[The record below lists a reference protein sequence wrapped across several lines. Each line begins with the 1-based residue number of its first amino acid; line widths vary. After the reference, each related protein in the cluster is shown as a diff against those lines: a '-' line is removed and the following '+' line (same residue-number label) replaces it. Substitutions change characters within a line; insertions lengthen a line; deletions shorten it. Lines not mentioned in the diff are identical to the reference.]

1 VEALHP
7 DTVLAWAHNGEYLRH
22 VHGRPWAWSSRSGR
36 GTGGQMAPADR
47 GVGPGIRVPPT
58 RRPVIGRVRQ
68 KTEDIAPGGRALRPQ
83 TDPSWM
89 MLPFNTQLEK
99 SAPLLLGIVP
109 LLVLC
114 TGFT

>member
-1 VEALHP
+1 
-7 DTVLAWAHNGEYLRH
+7 
-22 VHGRPWAWSSRSGR
+22 
-36 GTGGQMAPADR
+36 M
-47 GVGPGIRVPPT
+47 
-58 RRPVIGRVRQ
+58 IGRVRQ